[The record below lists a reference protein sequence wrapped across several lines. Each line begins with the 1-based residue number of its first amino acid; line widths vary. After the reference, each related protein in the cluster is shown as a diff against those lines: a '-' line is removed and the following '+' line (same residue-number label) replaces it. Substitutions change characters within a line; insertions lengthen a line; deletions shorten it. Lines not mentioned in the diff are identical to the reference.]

1 MPTYQFKNE
10 ETGEVTEHFMK
21 LSEMEQFKK
30 DNPHMTPV
38 IGASG
43 LVRGTGDIKTDSGF
57 KEVLHKVAEAHPT
70 SALAS
75 KLGGR
80 SESAVKTE
88 KVTKKLWRTAE
99 GQITKDNKW

>member
-1 MPTYQFKNE
+1 MPTYSFKNN
-10 ETGEVTEHFMK
+10 ETNEVTEIFLK
-21 LSEMEQFKK
+21 VSELDQYKK
-30 DNPHMTPV
+30 DNPHLSTV
-38 IGASG
+38 IQSSG
-43 LVRGTGDIKTDSGF
+43 IVSGHGDIKTDSGF

-88 KVTKKLWRTAE
+88 KVTKKLWKTAE
-99 GQITKDNKW
+99 GQITKDNNW

>member
-1 MPTYQFKNE
+1 MPTYRFKDN
-10 ETGEVTEHFMK
+10 ETGEVFEKT
-21 LSEMEQFKK
+21 LRISEFDQFKK
-30 DNPHMTPV
+30 DNPHLSTV
-38 IGASG
+38 IQSSG
-43 LVRGTGDIKTDSGF
+43 IVSGHGDIKTDSGF

-80 SESAVKTE
+80 KEEAVKTE